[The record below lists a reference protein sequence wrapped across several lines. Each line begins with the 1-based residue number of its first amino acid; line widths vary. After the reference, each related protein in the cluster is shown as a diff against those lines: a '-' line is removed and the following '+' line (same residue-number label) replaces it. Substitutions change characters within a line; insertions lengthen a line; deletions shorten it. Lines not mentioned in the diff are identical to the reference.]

1 MSKAYD
7 FVKHCECFY
16 VATMNNEFPAVR
28 PFGAIMEVNDKIYI
42 ATHDGNEVHKQLR
55 ANGHI
60 QIIAKK
66 RDTREWLRS
75 TGIAEEC
82 NDVELKKR
90 FMEECPILIKH
101 YGEATS
107 KHYLMFKVT
116 ASKVEFK

>member
-7 FVKHCECFY
+7 FIKDCECFY
-16 VATMNNEFPAVR
+16 VATINNDFPAVR
-28 PFGAIMEVNDKIYI
+28 PFGAIMEVNDMFYI
-42 ATHDGNEVHKQLR
+42 ATHDGNEAHKQLR

-66 RDTREWLRS
+66 RDTREWLRI

-82 NDVELKKR
+82 NDLELKR
-90 FMEECPILIKH
+90 LFMEECPVLKKH

-107 KHYLMFKVT
+107 KHFLMFKIT
-116 ASKVEFK
+116 TRKIEFK

>member
-7 FVKHCECFY
+7 FIKDCECFY
-16 VATMNNEFPAVR
+16 VATINDDFPAVR
-28 PFGAIMEVNDKIYI
+28 LFGAIMEANDSFYI
-42 ATHDGNEVHKQLR
+42 ATHDGNEAHKQLR

-60 QIIAKK
+60 QIFAKK
-66 RDTREWLRS
+66 KDTREWLRI

-82 NDVELKKR
+82 DDIQLKRR
-90 FMEECPILIKH
+90 FMEECPVLIKH

-107 KHYLMFKVT
+107 KHYLMFKVK